1 MNDQSQIDLLTDDNL
16 DQVAGGTDWAAVKAL
31 SAADDA
37 AAKSARRWAR
47 RT

>member
-1 MNDQSQIDLLTDDNL
+1 MDDQSQIDLLTDDNL
-16 DQVAGGTDWAAVKAL
+16 DQVAGGMDCAAGKAL
-31 SAADDA
+31 SATDDA